1 MGLRKLP
8 KEVKTSEILTGAE
21 ITLLSTVDHLPEDAD
36 LEAFAQEPEVS
47 AILEAF
53 DDDDKNRLIEL
64 HKLARNFI
72 EEGELIVGKRSKK
85 IIITKPAGHI
95 TPIEGYVDQ
104 KIVGR

>member
-8 KEVKTSEILTGAE
+8 KEVKTSEVLTGAE
-21 ITLLSTVDHLPEDAD
+21 ITLLSTVDQLPEEAD
-36 LEAFAQEPEVS
+36 LEEFAKEPEVS

-72 EEGELIVGKRSKK
+72 REGDLVKAWK
-85 IIITKPAGHI
+85 T
-95 TPIEGYVDQ
+95 VLQ
-104 KIVGR
+104 